1 VPNNIEPIGCKWVYK
16 RKREVAGKVQTFKA
30 IWVAK
35 GFTQTKWIDYEETFS
50 HPDTLG
56 HCHSF

>member
-1 VPNNIEPIGCKWVYK
+1 MGLQEKERGGW
-16 RKREVAGKVQTFKA
+16 E
-30 IWVAK
+30 